1 MKRSTQCIKKI
12 VALLLFISILLG
24 TLTGCIVSREPA
36 TKDEIAASV
45 SATVEND
52 SYGYDYVL
60 YYLRQWRLPNFDT
73 TKLFWA
79 ENVFKNYY
87 VYNGGLP
94 ETLEHAAMTAEYF
107 VENYY
112 DNIDMTSKTAVTDAV
127 IDSYVRTVGDPF
139 SY

>member
-12 VALLLFISILLG
+12 VALLLLISILLG

-60 YYLRQWRLPNFDT
+60 YYLRQWRFPQ
-73 TKLFWA
+73 
-79 ENVFKNYY
+79 
-87 VYNGGLP
+87 P
-94 ETLEHAAMTAEYF
+94 
-107 VENYY
+107 
-112 DNIDMTSKTAVTDAV
+112 S
-127 IDSYVRTVGDPF
+127 SP
-139 SY
+139 